1 MDFRDHLFTPPLEEL
16 NEGYYEDE
24 EDIEY
29 LNELGETELGKN
41 LLSKVLEKKKKNLA
55 MFEKNPRRPMS
66 SQFNYL
72 DKNYHIAG
80 QAAKRLGISNGGAT
94 SLYYDARKRLMGK
107 DTSRIKSRT
116 SYTDTYR
123 RIHR

>member
-1 MDFRDHLFTPPLEEL
+1 M
-16 NEGYYEDE
+16 
-24 EDIEY
+24 
-29 LNELGETELGKN
+29 NELGETELGKN